1 MILENNS
8 EEILSAVLSK
18 RTNEIEPTL
27 MKNTQTKDIILVSNT
42 SIQDNTTKK
51 TLDKENNSEYLPE
64 NREFI
69 INDIHIF
76 LYLS

>member
-8 EEILSAVLSK
+8 EEIVSAVLSE

-27 MKNTQTKDIILVSNT
+27 MKNTQTKDIILASNT
-42 SIQDNTTKK
+42 SIQDNTTEK
-51 TLDKENNSEYLPE
+51 TVDKENNSECLPE
-64 NREFI
+64 NSEFI
-69 INDIHIF
+69 INDIQML